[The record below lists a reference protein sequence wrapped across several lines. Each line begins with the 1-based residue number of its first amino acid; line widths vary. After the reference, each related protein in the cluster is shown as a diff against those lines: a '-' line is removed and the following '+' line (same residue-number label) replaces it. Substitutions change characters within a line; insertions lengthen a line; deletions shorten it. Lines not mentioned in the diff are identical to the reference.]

1 MVWLLVYM
9 KELNGCGENFIS
21 GRRNA
26 MMKRML
32 SVACSLILSMSL
44 LSASAVVAVA
54 QTERRSNGGNQQA
67 ARPQLPPAEA
77 IVTLNEQFLNSLLD
91 AVFTNLRRPSFP
103 LSLAESTPQNSTPA
117 PTKAASAL
125 APSKFSQ
132 CASQVVLEREMGGV
146 KTAVR
151 FENGR
156 ITAPLAFTGTYNTG
170 LLGCFNFQGWADTVI
185 NLEFNRSRQTLNA
198 QVDVVDIHL
207 SGIPPLANG
216 IVVQM
221 VQNAIDQ
228 RINPVEI
235 LQATQLTTRLPI
247 SAAGG
252 ALRLSAK
259 ELRPEIVPGAVRL
272 HIIYEFVRAD

>member
-1 MVWLLVYM
+1 MLT
-9 KELNGCGENFIS
+9 
-21 GRRNA
+21 RRNK

-32 SVACSLILSMSL
+32 YVACGLALSLILL
-44 LSASAVVAVA
+44 TASVAVTPA
-54 QTERRSNGGNQQA
+54 QTERRPNGGTQA
-67 ARPQLPPAEA
+67 PPAEA

-91 AVFTNLRRPSFP
+91 AVFTNLRPPSFP
-103 LSLAESTPQNSTPA
+103 LSLADSTAPKDGLPA
-117 PTKAASAL
+117 PKSSNALAAS
-125 APSKFSQ
+125 KFNQ
-132 CASQVVLEREMGGV
+132 CASQIVLEREMSGV
-146 KTAVR
+146 RTAVR

-170 LLGCFNFQGWADTVI
+170 LLGCLRFEGWADTVI
-185 NLEFNRSRQTLNA
+185 NLEFNRQRQTLNA
-198 QVDVVDIHL
+198 HVDVVDIHL
-207 SGIPPLANG
+207 NGIPQLANG
-216 IVVQM
+216 VVVQM

>member
-1 MVWLLVYM
+1 
-9 KELNGCGENFIS
+9 
-21 GRRNA
+21 
-26 MMKRML
+26 MMKRVL
-32 SVACSLILSMSL
+32 SVACGLVLSMSL
-44 LSASAVVAVA
+44 LSSSAVVAVA
-54 QTERRSNGGNQQA
+54 QTERRPNGGNQQA
-67 ARPQLPPAEA
+67 SRPQLPPAEA

-103 LSLAESTPQNSTPA
+103 LSLAESTPQNSSPA
-117 PTKAASAL
+117 PKAASAL
-125 APSKFSQ
+125 ASSKFSQ

-170 LLGCFNFQGWADTVI
+170 LLGCFNFQGWADTII
-185 NLEFNRSRQTLNA
+185 NLEFNRTRQTLNA
-198 QVDVVDIHL
+198 HVDVVDINL

-259 ELRPEIVPGAVRL
+259 ELRPEVIPGAVRL